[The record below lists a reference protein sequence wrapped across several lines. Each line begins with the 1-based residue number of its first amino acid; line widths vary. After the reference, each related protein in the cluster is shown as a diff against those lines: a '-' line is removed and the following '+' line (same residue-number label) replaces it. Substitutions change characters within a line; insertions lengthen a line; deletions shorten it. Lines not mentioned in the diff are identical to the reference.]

1 MVAYGLILLTVV
13 AGIGIALVLRHNS
26 RDATMARDEKR
37 RRERREAKFL
47 EK

>member
-1 MVAYGLILLTVV
+1 MVAYGLMLLTIV
-13 AGIGIALVLRHNS
+13 AGIGIALILRHNS

-37 RRERREAKFL
+37 QREHREAKFL